1 METTEGLKL
10 IVESDT
16 DVLFYRDVVRHVSY
30 WKMSLYSQ
38 GSNRDNVIITITNN
52 INRECF
58 DVGGT

>member
-30 WKMSLYSQ
+30 
-38 GSNRDNVIITITNN
+38 
-52 INRECF
+52 
-58 DVGGT
+58 